1 MIAKV
6 PLKKSTSGEN
16 EKPDRGHLV
25 PCAAVN
31 EDEAALGKRKLRLV
45 SCKPA
50 MGGWMATG
58 RGIGNY
64 R

>member
-45 SCKPA
+45 S
-50 MGGWMATG
+50 
-58 RGIGNY
+58 
-64 R
+64 